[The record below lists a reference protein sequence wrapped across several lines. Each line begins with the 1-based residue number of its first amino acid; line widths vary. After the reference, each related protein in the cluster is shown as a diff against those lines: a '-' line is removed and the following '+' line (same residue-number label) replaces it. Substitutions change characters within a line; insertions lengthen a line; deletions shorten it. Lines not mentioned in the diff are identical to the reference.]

1 MKHRRFLAALTALT
15 LGLSLSV
22 PAFAEE
28 AEPTPEEIQAITE
41 AYDLDIP
48 APLLVPEAEAD
59 VGISVSANTVSDY
72 EAFETQFIA
81 DYTAAHPEEYA
92 AFDADA
98 WFAESWGSGCAIW
111 TKEEYMTFFEVD
123 DAGFKD
129 AMWQEYLS
137 DQVYDA
143 YSSHVVT
150 SYEAAHPEEMANFD
164 VNAYLVSQGYQDPT
178 AAFME
183 DYGLDSPDQVPARAK
198 FLYINDRLNVAETH
212 TQAEA
217 YRAADPESWES
228 FDADAYYAEEYGYYG
243 DSKEAYM
250 SLYTLLTQE
259 EFAEDMYVEYMT
271 YYNYDDSWYP
281 GQISGDRPLTLVS
294 NGENVDAELTA
305 ADGMTY
311 VSAETANTL
320 FGAHFTE
327 ESVPLR
333 AAAESNGWD
342 VVWNANQNQV
352 VLLNRETMM
361 AGTDFSSFDELMNRL
376 MKAQM
381 GEAGQSYRTTGTS
394 DISFTAF
401 NSIDGDKT
409 YHATVKSEALFRDN
423 VYDVTVTVSVADL
436 LGLLSQQTL
445 DKLAADMPKFTL
457 KDLKTLLTGVKVEL
471 IMNLDTGMVY
481 WNAPILASFDD
492 SVSADTWYALD
503 LGLTADSLQKMMA
516 GEWNTADILYDELV
530 AQSESSWSPTYSYY
544 SFTSSL
550 DTLAL
555 LFGADRF
562 TESGGTLTW
571 KIDAKTV
578 NGLMSELAGQDV
590 SIFKEYDMAISVS
603 ENGKFSAKA
612 AFRMDMDAAAA
623 MIADSS
629 WYATGAAETAAIT
642 WAMNLF
648 DFRMASSSSGTADQ
662 ASGTAEF
669 HWKNQFS
676 LKMDT
681 QSSRKKTSDVPTDA
695 PPEGAELVELGSF

>member
-28 AEPTPEEIQAITE
+28 AKPTPEEIQAITE

-81 DYTAAHPEEYA
+81 DYTTAHPEEYA

-98 WFAESWGSGCAIW
+98 WFAENWESGCAVW

-129 AMWQEYLS
+129 AMWREYLS

-143 YSSHVVT
+143 YSSYVVT

-212 TQAEA
+212 AQAEA

-228 FDADAYYAEEYGYYG
+228 FDADTFFEESFYFYDGK
-243 DSKEAYM
+243 DAYM
-250 SLYTLLTQE
+250 GLYTLLTQE

-271 YYNYDDSWYP
+271 YYNYDSNWYP
-281 GQISGDRPLTLVS
+281 GQSSGDRPLTLVS
-294 NGENVDAELTA
+294 NGEYVDAELTA
-305 ADGMTY
+305 ADGVTY

-333 AAAESNGWD
+333 AAAEANGWD

-352 VLLNRETMM
+352 VLLNREAMM

-376 MKAQM
+376 MKAQV

-471 IMNLDTGMVY
+471 IMNLNTGMVY

-492 SVSADTWYALD
+492 SVSADTWHALD

-590 SIFKEYDMAISVS
+590 SLFKEYDMAISVS

-681 QSSRKKTSDVPTDA
+681 QSSRKKTSDVPTAA

>member
-22 PAFAEE
+22 PALAAE
-28 AEPTPEEIQAITE
+28 AAPTPTPEETAQLGKTYGLE
-41 AYDLDIP
+41 T
-48 APLLVPEAEAD
+48 PEATN
-59 VGISVSANTVSDY
+59 GHISFDLGWTPTAPANVDDGALDY
-72 EAFETQFIA
+72 SAFEAQFIA
-81 DYTAAHPEEYA
+81 EYKAAHPEEYA
-92 AFDADA
+92 AFDPYA
-98 WFAESWGSGCAIW
+98 WFGVAEGDDYLAYFKEAYGLTDETAFKDYMWAEYLGDKTSAAYDAQQVEAYRAAHPGELEALDVNELLARQGYLDPM
-111 TKEEYMTFFEVD
+111 EEYMENHGLDTE
-123 DAGFKD
+123 
-129 AMWQEYLS
+129 
-137 DQVYDA
+137 
-143 YSSHVVT
+143 
-150 SYEAAHPEEMANFD
+150 EAAKTSLLADYVH
-164 VNAYLVSQGYQDPT
+164 SRQW
-178 AAFME
+178 AA
-183 DYGLDSPDQVPARAK
+183 DTRA
-198 FLYINDRLNVAETH
+198 
-212 TQAEA
+212 QAEA
-217 YRAADPESWES
+217 YRAADPESWAD
-228 FDADAYYAEEYGYYG
+228 FDADAYYDAEYGYYG
-243 DSKEAYM
+243 YSKEDYM
-250 SLYTLLTQE
+250 FNNYLLTEE
-259 EFAEDMYVEYMT
+259 EFIDDMYVEYMEWHA
-271 YYNYDDSWYP
+271 YDMPSWP
-281 GQISGDRPLTLVS
+281 NERPLTLVS
-294 NGENVDAELTA
+294 NGEQIDAELTA
-305 ADGMTY
+305 ADGVTY

-333 AAAESNGWD
+333 AAAEANGWD

-361 AGTDFSSFDELMNRL
+361 SGTDFSSFDKLMNRL
-376 MKAQM
+376 MKAQV

-590 SIFKEYDMAISVS
+590 SLFKEYDMAISVS

-612 AFRMDMDAAAA
+612 ALRMDMDAMAA

-681 QSSRKKTSDVPTDA
+681 QSSRKKTSDVPAAA

>member
-1 MKHRRFLAALTALT
+1 MKHRRFLAALTVLT

-98 WFAESWGSGCAIW
+98 WFAESWGSGCAVW

-129 AMWQEYLS
+129 AMWREYLS

-143 YSSHVVT
+143 YSSYVVT

-178 AAFME
+178 TAFME

-212 TQAEA
+212 AKAEA

-228 FDADAYYAEEYGYYG
+228 FDADTFFEESFYFYDGK
-243 DSKEAYM
+243 DAYM
-250 SLYTLLTQE
+250 GLYTLLTQE

-294 NGENVDAELTA
+294 NGEYVDTELTA
-305 ADGMTY
+305 VDGVTY

-327 ESVPLR
+327 EGVPLR

-361 AGTDFSSFDELMNRL
+361 AGTDFSSFDKLMNRL

-503 LGLTADSLQKMMA
+503 LGLTADSLKQMMA

-681 QSSRKKTSDVPTDA
+681 QSSRKKTSDVPAAA

>member
-41 AYDLDIP
+41 AYDLDTP

-98 WFAESWGSGCAIW
+98 WFAESWGSGCAVW

-129 AMWQEYLS
+129 AMWREYLS

-143 YSSHVVT
+143 YSSYVVT

-212 TQAEA
+212 AKAEA
-217 YRAADPESWES
+217 YRAADPESWEN
-228 FDADAYYAEEYGYYG
+228 FDADTFFEESFYFYDGK
-243 DSKEAYM
+243 DAYM
-250 SLYTLLTQE
+250 DLYTLLSQE

-271 YYNYDDSWYP
+271 YYNYDSNWYP
-281 GQISGDRPLTLVS
+281 GQSSGDRPLTLVS
-294 NGENVDAELTA
+294 NGEYVDTELTA
-305 ADGMTY
+305 VDGVTY

-327 ESVPLR
+327 ENVPLR
-333 AAAESNGWD
+333 TAAESNGWD

-361 AGTDFSSFDELMNRL
+361 AGTDFSSFDKLMNRL
-376 MKAQM
+376 MKAQV

-457 KDLKTLLTGVKVEL
+457 KDLKTLLTGAKVEL

-590 SIFKEYDMAISVS
+590 SLFKEYDMAISVS

-612 AFRMDMDAAAA
+612 ALRMDMDAMAA

-681 QSSRKKTSDVPTDA
+681 QSSRKKTSDVPAAA